1 MNGNSNHKDFLSIR
15 DFSPSD
21 IQYLL
26 TLGRQIKA
34 HPAAYSGTLRRQTLA
49 MIFEKPSLRNPGNF
63 RCRHPATGW
72 LLPLPLTR
80 RDQSGQTRVGVRRR
94 QEPGNAWCRAS

>member
-1 MNGNSNHKDFLSIR
+1 MNSNSNHKDFLSIR

-34 HPAAYSGTLRRQTLA
+34 HPAAYRQQIETLDTLSPL
-49 MIFEKPSLRNPGNF
+49 EVCLR
-63 RCRHPATGW
+63 
-72 LLPLPLTR
+72 
-80 RDQSGQTRVGVRRR
+80 VR
-94 QEPGNAWCRAS
+94 